1 MKVGF
6 RSCSGNE
13 SEEWLGSEYIDKVE
27 PRWQFMHWIGK
38 GPENWVDVKEDTV
51 KISGRAE
58 DRMRIWEVIQKV
70 RYILHVSTDTEGT
83 IGRTNIEFNQMVYL
97 HVQT

>member
-1 MKVGF
+1 M
-6 RSCSGNE
+6 
-13 SEEWLGSEYIDKVE
+13 
-27 PRWQFMHWIGK
+27 
-38 GPENWVDVKEDTV
+38 KEDTV